1 MRPVR
6 STSVVLGA
14 MLVLALAMT
23 LTPSAQAD
31 DLSRRWQLGGSIS
44 WQSTQDSIRSNA
56 AFALFDELGDDN
68 IPNTGD
74 EEFLFLDPRPDS
86 LVERETSVDDDFRL
100 DLLVAYGIKPWLSV
114 QLDAAYFSTDLI
126 QFDTF
131 AALTRYGG
139 EPGDLLTY
147 DASCNCVIQ
156 ERVMVQSQPFV
167 PAEVTQIPITVS
179 AVFRFWPEGVWNL
192 YLTAGV
198 GYVFVDID
206 ETERFDELN
215 RIVTRASM
223 VTLSTQQI
231 PLRPV
236 DDSDEAAA
244 ALEILRELYVIE
256 TTLTQLP
263 QPDAITLEADDSIQY
278 TLGVGGNYF
287 INSHWAMDFEI
298 RYLLMEQDIKIDV
311 SGYDQL
317 NYRYRSPEN
326 LLGCGNR
333 LLFPDELFPP
343 DFDRFNR
350 GIVDLCRPSNAFPFS
365 DQVLVQGGTINLS
378 SWVFR
383 FGVRYV
389 F

>member
-1 MRPVR
+1 MYATSSERYGR
-6 STSVVLGA
+6 STVLRSV
-14 MLVLALAMT
+14 
-23 LTPSAQAD
+23 
-31 DLSRRWQLGGSIS
+31 
-44 WQSTQDSIRSNA
+44 
-56 AFALFDELGDDN
+56 
-68 IPNTGD
+68 
-74 EEFLFLDPRPDS
+74 
-86 LVERETSVDDDFRL
+86 
-100 DLLVAYGIKPWLSV
+100 LL
-114 QLDAAYFSTDLI
+114 
-126 QFDTF
+126 
-131 AALTRYGG
+131 AALLTLLLPPLGSLLLAQSSTRAGIEGRVVDLDG
-139 EPGDLLTY
+139 EPLLG
-147 DASCNCVIQ
+147 
-156 ERVMVQSQPFV
+156 
-167 PAEVTQIPITVS
+167 VTIT
-179 AVFRFWPEGVWNL
+179 
-192 YLTAGV
+192 
-198 GYVFVDID
+198 I
-206 ETERFDELN
+206 
-215 RIVTRASM
+215 
-223 VTLSTQQI
+223 
-231 PLRPV
+231 
-236 DDSDEAAA
+236 
-244 ALEILRELYVIE
+244 
-256 TTLTQLP
+256 
-263 QPDAITLEADDSIQY
+263 EADDSMQY

>member
-6 STSVVLGA
+6 STSVRPEA
-14 MLVLALAMT
+14 ILVLALAMSFI
-23 LTPSAQAD
+23 PSAQAE
-31 DLSRRWQLGGSIS
+31 DLSGRWQLGGSIS

-56 AFALFDELGDDN
+56 AFALFDPLGADG
-68 IPNTGD
+68 IANTGD
-74 EEFLFLDPRPDS
+74 EEFLFLDPRRDS
-86 LVERETSVDDDFRL
+86 LVEREASVDDDIRF
-100 DLLVAYGIKPWLSV
+100 DLQVAYGIKSWLSV
-114 QLDAAYFSTDLI
+114 QLEASYFSTNLI

-131 AALTRYGG
+131 VSQTRYVDN
-139 EPGDLLTY
+139 GDRILVF
-147 DASCNCVIQ
+147 DGFCCVTE
-156 ERVMVQSQPFV
+156 ERQSTQSQPFV
-167 PAEVTQIPITVS
+167 PAEVTQIPITAS

-192 YLTAGV
+192 FLTAGV
-198 GYVFVDID
+198 GYVFIDID
-206 ETERFDELN
+206 ETERFEQLN
-215 RIVTRASM
+215 RIITNESM
-223 VTLSTQQI
+223 LRLSTQQI
-231 PLRPV
+231 PLR
-236 DDSDEAAA
+236 DDPNQ
-244 ALEILRELYVIE
+244 ALLELLYLLE
-256 TTLTQLP
+256 STTGQLE
-263 QPDAITLEADDSIQY
+263 QPDAITIEADDSMQY

>member
-6 STSVVLGA
+6 STSVLPGA
-14 MLVLALAMT
+14 LPVLVLAMSLI
-23 LTPSAQAD
+23 PSAQAE
-31 DLSRRWQLGGSIS
+31 DLSGRWQLGGSIS

-56 AFALFDELGDDN
+56 AFALFDDLGDDG
-68 IPNTGD
+68 IRNTGD
-74 EEFLFLDPRPDS
+74 EEFLFLDPRRDS
-86 LVERETSVDDDFRL
+86 LVERETTVDDDFRL

-126 QFDTF
+126 QLDTF
-131 AALTRYGG
+131 VSQIRYVDN
-139 EPGDLLTY
+139 GDGLLVY
-147 DASCNCVIQ
+147 NDLCNCVTE
-156 ERVMVQSQPFV
+156 ERESTQSQPFV
-167 PAEVTQIPITVS
+167 PAEVTQIPITAS

-206 ETERFDELN
+206 ETERFEALN
-215 RIVTRASM
+215 RIITNERM
-223 VTLSTQQI
+223 LTLATQQI
-231 PLRPV
+231 PLRGDPNQ
-236 DDSDEAAA
+236 
-244 ALEILRELYVIE
+244 ALLEGLYVIE
-256 TTLTQLP
+256 TTVFRLE
-263 QPDAITLEADDSIQY
+263 QPDAMTIEADDSMQY

-317 NYRYRSPEN
+317 NYVYRSPEN
-326 LLGCGNR
+326 LLGCANG
-333 LLFPDELFPP
+333 FAFSEEDFVPG
-343 DFDRFNR
+343 FDRFNN
-350 GIVDLCRPSNAFPFS
+350 GIVDMCRPSNAFPFS
-365 DQVLVQGGTINLS
+365 DQVLVQGGTIDLS